1 MKKIIKGI
9 TVFLSLNICI
19 LFSLIIYGDISL
31 PDSAKT
37 INQKVIF
44 SHIYS
49 AEITES
55 NISPVS
61 QSVVK
66 ETSFQQS
73 EIKLFGTIPVKNIN
87 LQKNERKYVVA
98 GGELIGIRLKTD
110 GVLVVGMQN
119 INTEKGEI
127 CPAQSCGI
135 QVGDT
140 LISINGKNV
149 TMNSELSQMFSQ
161 SDGKEM
167 SVKIKRDGKEMH
179 LTIKP
184 EKDLT
189 NGIYKGG
196 MWIRDSTGGIGTL
209 TYTDISDG
217 ELGALG
223 HGIYDVDTGKL
234 MPTANGIFVSATLS
248 GVTKGV
254 NGTAGELRGSLGS
267 EYLGEIDTNCENG
280 IFGSTNLITKT
291 EDIIPVALCDEIVTG
306 AAQIISTVEGK
317 EKEYYDIKIEKINP
331 NDKNRNMIIKIIDDD
346 LLSLTGGIVQ
356 GMSGSPIIQD
366 GQIVGA
372 VTHVFL
378 NDPTKGYG
386 IFIENMLDKAG

>member
-98 GGELIGIRLKTD
+98 GGDLIGIRLKTD
-110 GVLVVGMQN
+110 GVLVVGLQKF
-119 INTEKGEI
+119 NTEKGEA
-127 CPAQSCGI
+127 CPAESCGI

-140 LISINGKNV
+140 LISIDGKKV
-149 TMNSELSQMFSQ
+149 TMNSELSQIFSE
-161 SDGKEM
+161 SEGKELNAE
-167 SVKIKRDGKEMH
+167 IKRDDKILH
-179 LTIKP
+179 IKIIP
-184 EKDLT
+184 EKDVAT
-189 NGIYKGG
+189 GSYKSG

-209 TYTDISDG
+209 TYTDVSDG
-217 ELGALG
+217 GLAALG

-234 MPTANGIFVSATLS
+234 MPTANGIFVSANLS
-248 GVTKGV
+248 GVTKGT
-254 NGTAGELRGSLGS
+254 NGTPGELRGSLGGD
-267 EYLGEIDTNCENG
+267 YIGEISINCENG
-280 IFGSTNLITKT
+280 IFGSTKLLTGAN
-291 EDIIPVALCDEIVTG
+291 DIIPVAMNEEIKTG
-306 AAQIISTVEGK
+306 DAQIISTVEGK
-317 EKEYYDIKIEKINP
+317 EKEYFDIRIEKINP
-331 NDKNRNMIIKIIDDD
+331 NDENKNMIIKITDKD

-356 GMSGSPIIQD
+356 GMSGSPIIQN
-366 GQIVGA
+366 GYIVGA

-386 IFIENMLDKAG
+386 IFIENMLDKAS